1 MPALDGL
8 KVIDLTRVL
17 AGPFCTMLLGDMGAD
32 VIKIEEPEL
41 GDDTRGWAPFI
52 DGVSSYFLSVNR
64 NKRSVAL
71 DLKSPAGVEVMTRL
85 VREADV
91 LVENLRPG
99 TLERAG
105 FGYERLARSTRGSSM
120 RRSPATATPGRV
132 ATKPGYDPVM
142 QAEAGVMDITGPA
155 DGEPSRVGVAVT
167 DFLAGQFMFSG
178 ILLALR
184 ERDRTGRGQAVD
196 IALFDAILAAMTLP
210 AGIAFATGRSP
221 VRMGNRHPSIAPY
234 ETFRAKDGLVM
245 VCAGNPK
252 LWRQFCQAIERPDL
266 PDDPRFVDNN
276 GRLRH
281 RDALVEVIEACEYAA
296 DSSRVRG
303 PPHSLRRAVRPREI
317 DRRGA
322 GGSAGGGAGHAR
334 HDVASRP
341 WRRQIDRQSDGAV
354 GLAAELSPAASV
366 VRRAHPRGAARA
378 RLRRARASP
387 ASTRAPEP
395 DSGRMTSHEAA
406 PASRCRARTRSSP
419 RRCPLALKTRAR
431 LPATPG
437 EPTAHGSASSCLP
450 GLMRRR
456 RWWWVPARPDP

>member
-1 MPALDGL
+1 MPPLEGL
-8 KVIDLTRVL
+8 KVVDLTRVL
-17 AGPFCTMLLGDMGAD
+17 AGPFCAMLLGDMGAD

-71 DLKSPAGVEVMTRL
+71 DLKSAAGVEVMTRL

-105 FGYERLARSTRGSSM
+105 FGHERLATLNPRLIYASVTGYGHTGP
-120 RRSPATATPGRV
+120 RRDEA
-132 ATKPGYDPVM
+132 GYDPVM

-281 RDALVEVIEACEYAA
+281 RDALVEIIEAWSTPLTVAEFVARLTRYGVPCG
-296 DSSRVRG
+296 RVRSIDEALADPQVEARDMLVTMSHPVLG
-303 PPHSLRRAVRPREI
+303 DVKSIGNPMALSASPPSYRRPPPSLGEHTRE
-317 DRRGA
+317 
-322 GGSAGGGAGHAR
+322 
-334 HDVASRP
+334 V
-341 WRRQIDRQSDGAV
+341 
-354 GLAAELSPAASV
+354 LLELGYGE
-366 VRRAHPRGAARA
+366 HELA
-378 RLRRARASP
+378 RLDP
-387 ASTRAPEP
+387 
-395 DSGRMTSHEAA
+395 
-406 PASRCRARTRSSP
+406 RART
-419 RRCPLALKTRAR
+419 
-431 LPATPG
+431 
-437 EPTAHGSASSCLP
+437 
-450 GLMRRR
+450 GLG
-456 RWWWVPARPDP
+456 

>member
-8 KVIDLTRVL
+8 KVIDITRVL

-71 DLKSPAGVEVMTRL
+71 DLKSPAGAEVMTRL

-105 FGYERLARSTRGSSM
+105 FGYERLATLNPRLIYASVTGYGHTGP
-120 RRSPATATPGRV
+120 RRDEA
-132 ATKPGYDPVM
+132 GYDPVM

-281 RDALVEVIEACEYAA
+281 RDALVEVIEAWSTPLTVAEFVARLTRYGVPCG
-296 DSSRVRG
+296 RVRSIDEALADPQVEARDMLVTMSHPVLG
-303 PPHSLRRAVRPREI
+303 DVKSIGNPMALSASPPSYRRPPPSLGEHTRE
-317 DRRGA
+317 
-322 GGSAGGGAGHAR
+322 
-334 HDVASRP
+334 V
-341 WRRQIDRQSDGAV
+341 
-354 GLAAELSPAASV
+354 LLELGYGE
-366 VRRAHPRGAARA
+366 HELA
-378 RLRRARASP
+378 RLDPRARA
-387 ASTRAPEP
+387 
-395 DSGRMTSHEAA
+395 
-406 PASRCRARTRSSP
+406 
-419 RRCPLALKTRAR
+419 
-431 LPATPG
+431 
-437 EPTAHGSASSCLP
+437 
-450 GLMRRR
+450 GLG
-456 RWWWVPARPDP
+456 

>member
-8 KVIDLTRVL
+8 KVIDITRVL
-17 AGPFCTMLLGDMGAD
+17 AGPFCTMLLGDMGAE

-71 DLKSPAGVEVMTRL
+71 DLKSPAGAEVMTRL

-91 LVENLRPG
+91 LVENLRPD

-105 FGYERLARSTRGSSM
+105 FGYERLATLNPRIIYASVTGYGHTGP
-120 RRSPATATPGRV
+120 RRDEA
-132 ATKPGYDPVM
+132 GYDPVM

-252 LWRQFCQAIERPDL
+252 LWRQFCQAIERPEL

-281 RDALVEVIEACEYAA
+281 RDALVEIIEAWSTPLTVAEFVARLTRYGVPCG
-296 DSSRVRG
+296 RVRSIDEALADPQVEARDMLVTMSHPVLG
-303 PPHSLRRAVRPREI
+303 DVKSIGNPMALSASPPSYRRPPPSLGEHTRE
-317 DRRGA
+317 
-322 GGSAGGGAGHAR
+322 
-334 HDVASRP
+334 V
-341 WRRQIDRQSDGAV
+341 
-354 GLAAELSPAASV
+354 LLELGYGE
-366 VRRAHPRGAARA
+366 HELA
-378 RLRRARASP
+378 RLDPRARA
-387 ASTRAPEP
+387 
-395 DSGRMTSHEAA
+395 
-406 PASRCRARTRSSP
+406 
-419 RRCPLALKTRAR
+419 
-431 LPATPG
+431 
-437 EPTAHGSASSCLP
+437 
-450 GLMRRR
+450 GLG
-456 RWWWVPARPDP
+456 